1 MKYKLTL
8 SILVISLFASLVS
21 SAPKGVKKLR
31 SLDYDNNGQV
41 NFDEFSKAHLERF
54 GNLDKDSDGI
64 ISKEEFLFPLSKQF
78 EKIDLNSDGAIQKG
92 EAKKEMRSKKKK
104 MKKKRKKRDRN
115 FFRRN

>member
-41 NFDEFSKAHLERF
+41 NFDEFSKAHLERL
-54 GNLDKDSDGI
+54 GNLD
-64 ISKEEFLFPLSKQF
+64 
-78 EKIDLNSDGAIQKG
+78 
-92 EAKKEMRSKKKK
+92 
-104 MKKKRKKRDRN
+104 RD
-115 FFRRN
+115 